1 MRSHFRE
8 TEEGYRLLFESNP
21 QPMWIYDRDTLGFLA
36 VNDAAVHDYGYSA
49 PEFLA
54 MTIKDIRPPEDV
66 PSLLQKVA
74 SVKPGMNSASGR
86 HLRKDGK
93 LIEVEIVS
101 HTLQYA
107 GRRAELVLAMNVS
120 DQKTA
125 QTGEDAAKQTRDR
138 LDTFED
144 NQFTDAEI
152 RVAKYVARGFS
163 NKQIAAALRI
173 SVRTVENHISHIFAK
188 KSFDNRVELARY
200 VLENEG

>member
-1 MRSHFRE
+1 
-8 TEEGYRLLFESNP
+8 
-21 QPMWIYDRDTLGFLA
+21 MWIYDRDTLAFLA
-36 VNDAAVHDYGYSA
+36 VNDAAIHDYGYSA
-49 PEFLA
+49 REFLA

-66 PSLLQKVA
+66 PSLLEKVA

-86 HLRKDGK
+86 HLKKDGK
-93 LIEVEIVS
+93 LIDVEIVS
-101 HTLQYA
+101 HTLQYDS
-107 GRRAELVLAMNVS
+107 RRAELVLAMNLS

-125 QTGEDAAKQTRDR
+125 QTREYAAKHPRDD
-138 LDTFED
+138 LGWIDD
-144 NQFTDAEI
+144 KHFTNAEM

-200 VLENEG
+200 VLENEP